1 MKTTKHVGKIK
12 NTGNKCLVV
21 FRTLPGESNMA
32 LVVETATLPDSYH
45 NALIDLVDGDQSQDA
60 FEFGE
65 MLFVRP
71 FPDGRPMLRGLQAD
85 GRLKKVATDNVVM
98 TPTPNSEISLA
109 QLNVLISEQKNSTID
124 ELCTFVKGGPNDP
137 GLVDSRKINKETPV
151 KETTQKAQAADNQVL
166 TDADIARSYR
176 SQADAMYK
184 EAARLRK
191 QADELDP
198 PKKKTTKTVDAEETV

>member
-109 QLNVLISEQKNSTID
+109 QLNVLISEQKNCTID

-191 QADELDP
+191 QTDELDP
-198 PKKKTTKTVDAEETV
+198 PKKKTSKTVDAEETV

>member
-1 MKTTKHVGKIK
+1 
-12 NTGNKCLVV
+12 
-21 FRTLPGESNMA
+21 MA

-109 QLNVLISEQKNSTID
+109 QLNVLISEQKNCTID

-198 PKKKTTKTVDAEETV
+198 PKKKTSKTVDAEETV

>member
-1 MKTTKHVGKIK
+1 
-12 NTGNKCLVV
+12 
-21 FRTLPGESNMA
+21 
-32 LVVETATLPDSYH
+32 
-45 NALIDLVDGDQSQDA
+45 
-60 FEFGE
+60 
-65 MLFVRP
+65 
-71 FPDGRPMLRGLQAD
+71 LQAD

-109 QLNVLISEQKNSTID
+109 QLNVLISEQKNCTID

>member
-1 MKTTKHVGKIK
+1 MH
-12 NTGNKCLVV
+12 L
-21 FRTLPGESNMA
+21 
-32 LVVETATLPDSYH
+32 
-45 NALIDLVDGDQSQDA
+45 
-60 FEFGE
+60 
-65 MLFVRP
+65 
-71 FPDGRPMLRGLQAD
+71 
-85 GRLKKVATDNVVM
+85 
-98 TPTPNSEISLA
+98 NSE
-109 QLNVLISEQKNSTID
+109 
-124 ELCTFVKGGPNDP
+124 NDP

-166 TDADIARSYR
+166 TDVDIARSYR